1 MYVDHQMTTLE
12 KFVEEEQETRP
23 LPCSHCERCDFK
35 FICRQEWIES
45 RSIFE
50 LPNATKLQE
59 KRLAENNIFNIY
71 DLINATQKPA
81 KMGLATFNKLKSR
94 AKLEALDW
102 MEVKQISKF

>member
-1 MYVDHQMTTLE
+1 MTIKMYVDHQMTTLE

-59 KRLAENNIFNIY
+59 KRLAESNI
-71 DLINATQKPA
+71 LIF
-81 KMGLATFNKLKSR
+81 M
-94 AKLEALDW
+94 
-102 MEVKQISKF
+102 I